1 MTEPATTEVGRSR
14 IDLAAVRADTPGCL
28 DKSFLDSA
36 GSSLPPIPVLDQV
49 VGHLRREAE
58 IGGYL
63 AIAERDDDLERGYR
77 VLADLLDCDAED
89 VAFTD
94 SASRAWL
101 SLMDSVPLAEGD
113 RLLIGEVEYAANA
126 VALLRR
132 AEETGATVERVP
144 SDESGALSVPALRAL
159 LDERVKLVSLVHV
172 PSNGGLVNPVR
183 EATEAAHE
191 AGALVLLDACQSVGQ
206 LPVRVRELGV
216 DLLSGTARK
225 WLRGPRGTGF
235 LVARQA
241 IAHRLR
247 PRLIDHTGA
256 PWVAPDRYRL
266 RGDARVHQLYEFDV
280 AGRLGLVTAA
290 EYALR
295 IGLDAIADRV
305 GALAARARE
314 GLAGLPGVRVR
325 DLGRVR
331 SGIVT
336 FTVRGVAPADV
347 REALRV
353 RGVTVTVSPT
363 ASSLLDMTARGM
375 PDGVVRASP
384 HYFVTED
391 DVDRLSTEVDRIV
404 RLARP

>member
-1 MTEPATTEVGRSR
+1 M
-14 IDLAAVRADTPGCL
+14 IDVAAARADTPGCL
-28 DKSFLDSA
+28 DHAFLDSA
-36 GSSLPPIPVLDQV
+36 GSSLPPAQVTAEV

-63 AIAERDDDLERGYR
+63 AIGERDDDLARGYH
-77 VLADLLDCDAED
+77 VLADLLDCDPED
-89 VAFTD
+89 IAFTD
-94 SASRAWL
+94 SASRSWL
-101 SLMDSVPLAEGD
+101 TLMDAVPLARGD
-113 RLLIGEVEYAANA
+113 RLLIGQVEYAANA

-132 AEETGATVERVP
+132 AEEVGATVQTVP
-144 SDESGALSVPALRAL
+144 SDESGALSVPALRDL
-159 LDERVKLVSLVHV
+159 LDERVKLLSLVHV

-235 LVARQA
+235 LVARRT

-256 PWVAPDRYRL
+256 LWVAPDRYEL
-266 RGDARVHQLYEFDV
+266 RTDARVHQLYEFDV
-280 AGRLGLVTAA
+280 AGRLGLITAV

-295 IGLDAIADRV
+295 LGMDAIAQRV
-305 GALAARARE
+305 GVLASRARDS
-314 GLAGLPGVRVR
+314 LAELPGVRVR
-325 DLGRVR
+325 DLGQVR

-336 FTVRGVAPADV
+336 FTVDGVPPADV
-347 REALRV
+347 RETLHR
-353 RGVTVTVSPT
+353 RGVTVTVSPA

-375 PDGVVRASP
+375 ADGVVRASP

-391 DVDRLSTEVDRIV
+391 DIDRLVAEVDRIV
-404 RLARP
+404 RLAQV

>member
-1 MTEPATTEVGRSR
+1 MTG
-14 IDLAAVRADTPGCL
+14 IDVEAARADTPGCL
-28 DKSFLDSA
+28 DHAFLDSA
-36 GSSLPPIPVLDQV
+36 GSSLPPVQV
-49 VGHLRREAE
+49 TDEVIGHLRREAE

-63 AIAERDDDLERGYR
+63 AIGERWDDLERGFD
-77 VLADLLDCDAED
+77 VLADLLGCDPED

-94 SASRAWL
+94 SASRSWL
-101 SLMDSVPLAEGD
+101 TLMDSVPLAKGD
-113 RLLIGEVEYAANA
+113 RVLIGQVEYAANA

-132 AEETGATVERVP
+132 AEEVGATVETVP
-144 SDESGALSVPALRAL
+144 SDESGALSVPALRDL

-183 EATEAAHE
+183 EVADAAHE

-206 LPVRVRELGV
+206 LPVQVRGLGV

-235 LVARQA
+235 LVARRA
-241 IAHRLR
+241 IADRLR
-247 PRLIDHTGA
+247 PRLVDHTGA
-256 PWVAPDRYRL
+256 LWVAPDEYEL
-266 RGDARVHQLYEFDV
+266 RPDARVHQLYEFDV
-280 AGRLGLVTAA
+280 AGRLGLITAV

-295 IGLDAIADRV
+295 LGLDRIAERV
-305 GALAARARE
+305 GMLATRARD

-325 DLGRVR
+325 DLGTVR

-336 FTVRGVAPADV
+336 FTVDGVPPADV
-347 REALRV
+347 RDALHGS
-353 RGVTVTVSPT
+353 GVTVTVSPA

-375 PDGVVRASP
+375 ADGVVRAAP

-391 DVDRLSTEVDRIV
+391 DVDRLITEVDRIV
-404 RLARP
+404 RLAQA